1 VNQPCEELPEL
12 PSTPLPQD
20 TSGWFSPAWGMWI
33 GIGVAILAFE
43 IWATM
48 TGHETMSEA
57 VRHGPKW
64 VKWFFGAGLIWLWVH
79 LLVQQ

>member
-1 VNQPCEELPEL
+1 MTQPCEEQPEL
-12 PSTPLPQD
+12 PATPLPQD

-43 IWATM
+43 IWATT

-57 VRHGPKW
+57 VRHASLP
-64 VKWFFGAGLIWLWVH
+64 VRVFFGSGLIWLFIH
-79 LLVQQ
+79 LLIQK

>member
-1 VNQPCEELPEL
+1 MASQPCEELPAERIDPIAY
-12 PSTPLPQD
+12 PSA
-20 TSGWFSPAWGMWI
+20 PAWGMWI
-33 GIGVAILAFE
+33 ALGVAILAFE